1 MEDLGRQFE
10 AMFARVTALESAFAR
25 TQAVLVERETRI
37 VELEAQ
43 VAELTVEL
51 QRRKKG
57 FRPKSNAIS
66 RPKKDKDGRAQG
78 ERRHPG
84 VVRPPVEPSPDDI
97 VHDLLSERCPE
108 CGGSLEETGEYIEHT
123 VEDIP
128 PPQVEVHRYR
138 RHRQR
143 CSCCRKVTPPAAPP
157 EVADAN
163 NGPRARLLMGYSQA
177 HLGLS
182 LGKSVALLD
191 EVFGLKLSR
200 AGALG
205 HAM

>member
-1 MEDLGRQFE
+1 MEDLRRQFE
-10 AMFARVTALESAFAR
+10 AMLARVAALEAELAR
-25 TQAVLVERETRI
+25 TQAALVERETRI

-57 FRPKSNAIS
+57 FRPKANAIS
-66 RPKKDKDGRAQG
+66 RPKKDKDGRAKG
-78 ERRHPG
+78 ERKHPG
-84 VVRPPVEPSPDDI
+84 VVRRPVEPSPDDI
-97 VHDLLSERCPE
+97 VHDLRSDACPE

-143 CSCCRKVTPPAAPP
+143 CACCRKVTVKQAAVVPG
-157 EVADAN
+157 VV
-163 NGPRARLLMGYSQA
+163 RACWSGLKFRGDVGA
-177 HLGLS
+177 GGLS
-182 LGKSVALLD
+182 GITRCWWR
-191 EVFGLKLSR
+191 VFRRGGRTGGGGVLR
-200 AGALG
+200 RG
-205 HAM
+205 